1 MPSKDDGPPGKKPRG
16 REPFYLPGDPI
27 PAPEAVEENSE
38 AAWELWQELH
48 NGDSILGGDSSFA
61 GTRPSE
67 LSALRGEGDTLPSE
81 LAEQLEGSIPRHL
94 LTVEDVMAVARKNNR
109 ICPRASQ
116 WGDLFKVLAR
126 GEAEPPGLPPPVQPT
141 TWHNTSALHKRA
153 CLRDQIVWAANHG
166 GLRAAYAFLLHL
178 PEESWHHMG
187 E

>member
-1 MPSKDDGPPGKKPRG
+1 MPRKDDGPPGAKPRG
-16 REPFYLPGDPI
+16 REPLYLPGDPI

-48 NGDSILGGDSSFA
+48 NDDSILGSDPGFA
-61 GTRPSE
+61 GTRPGDISG
-67 LSALRGEGDTLPSE
+67 RGEGDTLPAE
-81 LAEQLEGSIPRHL
+81 LAEQIEGSIPRHL

-116 WGDLFKVLAR
+116 WSDLYKLLAR
-126 GEAEPPGLPPPVQPT
+126 GESEPQGLPLPVQAAT
-141 TWHNTSALHKRA
+141 FTNTSALHKRA

-178 PEESWHHMG
+178 PEDSWHHMG